1 MGLQMIGFETS
12 PRSVVYALSDWP
24 VQSPFLGPFS
34 MAVRDAKSNQDLK
47 DKLNIVY

>member
-1 MGLQMIGFETS
+1 MGSNQVQDPWSMRFLVG
-12 PRSVVYALSDWP
+12 

-47 DKLNIVY
+47 RQTEYSLLK